1 MDLIAHAPAH
11 AQDDVERLR
20 RTLGA
25 RLAERLEAAPPLL
38 RASVLVPIFTPQ
50 GRPHLLFT
58 RRTEEVLTHK
68 GQISFPGG
76 QHEAGDRSPLQTALR
91 EAYEEIGLEPGRV
104 EPVGPL
110 DDVLSAVSGYIVSPY
125 VGLVCGPAD
134 GLRPAPIEVKSLLV
148 VPIDVL
154 LDPAVHHAETR
165 TWQGTPHLIHYYTVG
180 EDVIWG
186 LTGWIVHQFLALWR
200 PS

>member
-1 MDLIAHAPAH
+1 MDLSAQAPAH

-25 RLAERLEAAPPLL
+25 RLAARLEAAPPLV
-38 RASVLVPIFTPQ
+38 RASVLVPIFTPPD
-50 GRPHLLFT
+50 GPYLLFT

-76 QHEAGDRSPLQTALR
+76 QHEAGDRSALQTALR
-91 EAYEEIGLEPGRV
+91 EAYEEIGLEPARV

-110 DDVLSAVSGYIVSPY
+110 DDVFSAVSGFVVSPY
-125 VGLVCGPAD
+125 VGVVSGSAD

-148 VPIDVL
+148 VPIEVL

-165 TWQGTPHLIHYYTVG
+165 SWQGTPHLIHYYTVG

-186 LTGWIVHQFLALWR
+186 LTGMILHQFLALWSR
-200 PS
+200 